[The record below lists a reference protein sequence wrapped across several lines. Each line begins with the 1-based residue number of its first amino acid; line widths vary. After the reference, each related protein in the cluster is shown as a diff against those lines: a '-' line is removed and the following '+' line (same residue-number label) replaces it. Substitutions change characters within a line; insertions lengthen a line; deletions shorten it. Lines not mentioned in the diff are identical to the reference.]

1 MGNKKELIK
10 KLPPLAGDKYRIL
23 TAGNQFKMC
32 GNSFRIDTYRNCDFG
47 CKYCFA
53 NARQGKFGETNKQL
67 KSLDTMWLRKQFE
80 KAFDEDKEYKDITI
94 ELLKHRVPLHMGG
107 LADMF
112 QSREWKEHVTYDTI
126 KICNEYNYPIMFST
140 KVASLPQEY
149 WDILDPKLHAFQISL
164 FSNDDKYI
172 RKYETNTPSATERI
186 AFMKELHEKGF
197 WVGLRIQPMIS
208 LTHALAL
215 IEECREF
222 INYITVEHLKIAG
235 DNMVIRKLFTKEL
248 EDLPFFKA
256 SGRNYELAY
265 EVKEQNIKRIKE
277 VANGIPVGCGDND
290 LHHLTDSRCCCGVD
304 TINENFNNWIRY
316 NQTYFIT
323 GEYNKD
329 EIWRPQSNCKKCLNG
344 DAVKKDMYLWE
355 EYVDEYMDKFP
366 SRMESER
373 RRGKESYKK
382 FLFKEIIKFY
392 DKPLQITKKGEV
404 INKDE
409 DIIFK
414 SVDDFLIDNLQLL
427 ISTNREEHEEIW
439 RDEEIQF
446 IKNLTNE

>member
-1 MGNKKELIK
+1 MENKKELIK
-10 KLPPLAGDKYRIL
+10 KLPPLEGDKYRIL
-23 TAGNQFKMC
+23 TAGNQFKFC
-32 GNSFRIDTYRNCDFG
+32 GNPFRIDTYRNCDFG

-197 WVGLRIQPMIS
+197 WVGLRIQPKNS
-208 LTHALAL
+208 LTHALA
-215 IEECREF
+215 
-222 INYITVEHLKIAG
+222 
-235 DNMVIRKLFTKEL
+235 
-248 EDLPFFKA
+248 
-256 SGRNYELAY
+256 
-265 EVKEQNIKRIKE
+265 RI
-277 VANGIPVGCGDND
+277 
-290 LHHLTDSRCCCGVD
+290 
-304 TINENFNNWIRY
+304 
-316 NQTYFIT
+316 Q
-323 GEYNKD
+323 
-329 EIWRPQSNCKKCLNG
+329 Q
-344 DAVKKDMYLWE
+344 
-355 EYVDEYMDKFP
+355 
-366 SRMESER
+366 
-373 RRGKESYKK
+373 
-382 FLFKEIIKFY
+382 
-392 DKPLQITKKGEV
+392 
-404 INKDE
+404 
-409 DIIFK
+409 
-414 SVDDFLIDNLQLL
+414 
-427 ISTNREEHEEIW
+427 
-439 RDEEIQF
+439 
-446 IKNLTNE
+446 

>member
-1 MGNKKELIK
+1 MSKELIK

-32 GNSFRIDTYRNCDFG
+32 GNSFRLDTYRNCDFG

-94 ELLKHRVPLHMGG
+94 ELLKHRVPIHMGG

-112 QSREWKEHVTYDTI
+112 QTREWEEHVTYDTI

-186 AFMKELHEKGF
+186 AFMKKLHEKGF

-222 INYITVEHLKIAG
+222 INYIIVEHLKIAG
-235 DNMVIRKLFTKEL
+235 DNMVIRNLFVKEL
-248 EDLPFFKA
+248 EELPFFKA

-265 EVKEQNIKRIKE
+265 E
-277 VANGIPVGCGDND
+277 
-290 LHHLTDSRCCCGVD
+290 
-304 TINENFNNWIRY
+304 
-316 NQTYFIT
+316 
-323 GEYNKD
+323 
-329 EIWRPQSNCKKCLNG
+329 
-344 DAVKKDMYLWE
+344 
-355 EYVDEYMDKFP
+355 
-366 SRMESER
+366 
-373 RRGKESYKK
+373 
-382 FLFKEIIKFY
+382 
-392 DKPLQITKKGEV
+392 
-404 INKDE
+404 
-409 DIIFK
+409 
-414 SVDDFLIDNLQLL
+414 
-427 ISTNREEHEEIW
+427 
-439 RDEEIQF
+439 
-446 IKNLTNE
+446 TNEKNVYYCNTSDLNKLPIDADLITY